1 MKMTD
6 PPVIWKLFDD
16 MSCCSDAEVKRLL
29 ALVSNQRRE
38 QALAF
43 QHTFGR
49 FACLKAY
56 ELLRQCV
63 DEVLSGTD
71 AAYGQMR
78 ERLAQW
84 DGGFVYAE
92 HGKPFLRSSNGEGV
106 IEGVDFSIS
115 HCKRAV
121 GVALH
126 DKPVGL
132 DVESFRTAKE
142 SLVQRTMNEAERELI
157 LHANNP
163 DRMFTRL
170 WTQKE
175 AVLKMEGSGLVDHLD
190 QVLSEKNTKSTYR
203 LETGFNEEKQYC
215 WSLAYGE

>member
-1 MKMTD
+1 MTD

-16 MSCCSDAEVKRLL
+16 MSCCSDAVVERLL
-29 ALVSNQRRE
+29 ALASDQRRR
-38 QALAF
+38 QALAY

-49 FACLKAY
+49 FVCLKAY

-63 DEVLSGTD
+63 DEVLSGCNS
-71 AAYGQMR
+71 AYGQMR
-78 ERLAQW
+78 ACLAQW

-92 HGKPFLRSSNGEGV
+92 HGKPFLRSANGGGK

-142 SLVQRTMNEAERELI
+142 SLLQRTMNESERELI
-157 LHANNP
+157 FHADNP
-163 DRMFTRL
+163 DRMFASL
-170 WTQKE
+170 WTRKE

-203 LETGFNEEKQYC
+203 LETGFNEGKQYC